1 MNKATELNIRKSI
14 EASKE
19 RCRLRNL
26 DTELKYSR
34 KIIEGAAL
42 QRVLKRNRELIELS
56 KPFIEHLYNFV
67 KGSNFFT
74 ILTDESGC
82 ILNVIG
88 DEGILEEAFA
98 IKMIPGAYMDE
109 ENIGTNAMS
118 LALTEKKPIQISGED
133 HYIKAYHKWTCSA
146 APIMDANNK
155 LIGVLD
161 LTGYYDSVN
170 SHTLGMVVAA
180 VNAIEKMLEI
190 IEYNKK
196 LESAKIY
203 TDTIIDSI
211 PAGIMTSDLDGNIIT
226 VNKHMLYLFGYTEE
240 EMKQKKAYSLF
251 EDWDNAIKA
260 IRLNDNYLDE
270 DVFVNSRKNVLQYNL
285 SVYPIRDI
293 KENLNGVVYVFK
305 EVRKVR
311 KLANKI
317 MGRQAIYT
325 FDKIIGNNKEFLKTI
340 EFAKQIA
347 DSRSTILIMGE
358 SGTGKEVFAQSI
370 HNYSNRRN
378 ETFVALNCGAIPKNL
393 IESELFGYEEGAF
406 TGAKKNGHPGKFEIA
421 DGGTIF
427 LDEVGEMPLDMQT
440 RLLRVI
446 EEGTVCRIG
455 STKEIVV
462 DVRIIAATNKDL
474 VEEVNRGNFRKDL
487 FYRLN
492 VLPLRL
498 PALRER
504 KDDIPLLID
513 YFMNK
518 ISKRINKKVIELT
531 KDYLKEL
538 IEYDWPGN
546 IRELENLIEL
556 VLNTGCIDHNHIK
569 SKKAIG
575 NENYIDIEEAEFNLE
590 KVEKEII
597 IKALK
602 RFKGNIT
609 NCAKALGIGRNTLY
623 RKISK
628 YKIDCSEFEV

>member
-1 MNKATELNIRKSI
+1 
-14 EASKE
+14 
-19 RCRLRNL
+19 
-26 DTELKYSR
+26 
-34 KIIEGAAL
+34 
-42 QRVLKRNRELIELS
+42 
-56 KPFIEHLYNFV
+56 
-67 KGSNFFT
+67 
-74 ILTDESGC
+74 
-82 ILNVIG
+82 
-88 DEGILEEAFA
+88 
-98 IKMIPGAYMDE
+98 MIPGAYMDE

-118 LALTEKKPIQISGED
+118 LVLTEKKPIQISGED
-133 HYIKAYHKWTCSA
+133 HYIKAYHRWTCSA
-146 APIMDANNK
+146 APIVDVNNK

-180 VNAIEKMLEI
+180 VHAIEKMLEI

-203 TDTIIDSI
+203 TETIIDSI
-211 PAGIMTSDLDGNIIT
+211 PAGIMTSDLDGNINT
-226 VNKHMLYLFGYTEE
+226 VNRHMLDLFGYTEE
-240 EMKQKKAYSLF
+240 EIKQKKAYDLF
-251 EDWDNAIKA
+251 EDWDNVIKA
-260 IRLNDNYLDE
+260 IKLKDNYLDE

-285 SVYPIRDI
+285 SVYPIQDI
-293 KENLNGVVYVFK
+293 NESLNGIVYVFK
-305 EVRKVR
+305 EVKRVR

-317 MGRQAIYT
+317 LGRQAIYT

-340 EFAKQIA
+340 EFAKQVA

-370 HNYSNRRN
+370 HNYSERRN
-378 ETFVALNCGAIPKNL
+378 ETFIALNCGAIPKNL
-393 IESELFGYEEGAF
+393 IESELFGYDEGAF

-427 LDEVGEMPLDMQT
+427 LDEIGEMPLDMQT

-446 EEGTVCRIG
+446 EEGTVGRIG

-474 VEEVNRGNFRKDL
+474 IEEVNKGNFRKDL

-498 PALRER
+498 PALRDR

-513 YFMNK
+513 YFMNR
-518 ISKRINKKVIELT
+518 ISKRINKKIIEIP

-538 IEYDWPGN
+538 VEYDWPGN
-546 IRELENLIEL
+546 IRDLENLIEL
-556 VLNTGCIDHNHIK
+556 MLNTGCMDHNHIINK
-569 SKKAIG
+569 RAISS
-575 NENYIDIEEAEFNLE
+575 ENYIDIEEVELNLE

-597 IKALK
+597 TKALRK
-602 RFKGNIT
+602 FSGNIT

-623 RKISK
+623 RKINK
-628 YKIDCSEFEV
+628 YKIDCSEFEI